1 MSVRIAYPLA
11 LLVALSVATQAA
23 AATPSIDGLANSA
36 GKSTISNAR
45 LRAYAAVLV
54 AVEKIRSGV
63 ATRSAAL
70 LPADRTSLQAQA
82 DAQIQQ
88 ELTSHDLDR
97 TQFDAISAAI
107 DRRPELQ
114 RQVHQF
120 VMEDLVG
127 T

>member
-11 LLVALSVATQAA
+11 LFVALSVTTQAA
-23 AATPSIDGLANSA
+23 AAMPSIDGLANSA

-70 LPADRTSLQAQA
+70 LPADRTNLQVQA

-97 TQFDAISAAI
+97 AQFDAISAAI
-107 DRRPELQ
+107 DTRPVLQ